1 MSVRLGRYEVRAKIA
16 EGGMATIYLGR
27 VVSDAGFGRP
37 VALKVIKDE
46 FCVNREFV
54 NMFLDEA
61 KIVSRLDHQNVVQ
74 LIELGKEGHRLF
86 IAMELLMGQSLWSVW
101 DACRE
106 RNLRLR
112 YDVVSWIGAR
122 VAEGLH
128 HAHELRDAKGEFV
141 NLVHRDV
148 NASNIFITYDGQVK
162 VVDFG
167 LAKAAGRISRTAA
180 GIVKGKLAYMSPEQ
194 TVGRPL
200 DRRTDVFALGAT
212 LWELTVDR
220 RLFKG
225 KDDVSTLTAVN
236 QAKVPDPTKLV
247 AEYPTALWKVLR
259 TALERDK
266 ERRFPTALEMAK
278 ALDECSG
285 LEGRKVGA
293 ETIAEVMEALFDHE
307 RRRMAAWVAA
317 TVPDDE
323 PIQRARPSGRS
334 SGREKLPSGEDI
346 GRERRASSDKMEA
359 SPPMPKLKPVA
370 GEEAGSARPNSGGSA
385 RSTMEAAKPR
395 STRSGDK
402 PDASPRGGVKLD
414 ASTRSGVKS
423 DEAARN
429 GKPDTPHFPSHGAS
443 VRRSVAAEEAGK
455 GNTDWRERP
464 SKVKRTPE
472 DKSLP
477 RAIAP
482 RRVST
487 STPPPGAFA
496 PAARR
501 SASLEIQ
508 GNESN
513 ESPDDDASMS
523 SQIGPSTVQ
532 RAMGGDASCATFS
545 LKFSYFD
552 LDELAAVLV
561 GLGAVAVAI
570 ATAALILWDR

>member
-1 MSVRLGRYEVRAKIA
+1 MHLGRYEVRAKIA
-16 EGGMATIYLGR
+16 EGGMATIYLGKL
-27 VVSDAGFGRP
+27 VGEAGFERP

-46 FCVNREFV
+46 FCLNREFV

-61 KIVSRLDHQNVVQ
+61 KIVSRLSHSNIVQ

-106 RNLRLR
+106 RNIRLR

-194 TVGRPL
+194 TVGRQL

-236 QAKVPDPTKLV
+236 EARVPDPTKLV
-247 AEYPTALWKVLR
+247 AEYPPELWKVLR
-259 TALERDK
+259 SALERDK
-266 ERRFPTALEMAK
+266 EKRFPTALEMGK
-278 ALDECSG
+278 ALDECSY
-285 LEGRKVGA
+285 LEGRRVTA
-293 ETIAEVMEALFDHE
+293 ETIAEVMEALFENE

-317 TVPDDE
+317 SVP
-323 PIQRARPSGRS
+323 
-334 SGREKLPSGEDI
+334 GESASHSHAH
-346 GRERRASSDKMEA
+346 GARASHA
-359 SPPMPKLKPVA
+359 A
-370 GEEAGSARPNSGGSA
+370 TRSAHDD
-385 RSTMEAAKPR
+385 KPR
-395 STRSGDK
+395 SSQRLPVNGVPPTAEANTAANAT
-402 PDASPRGGVKLD
+402 ASAVG
-414 ASTRSGVKS
+414 
-423 DEAARN
+423 AR
-429 GKPDTPHFPSHGAS
+429 KDVPSSSNPKEVPATARVNS
-443 VRRSVAAEEAGK
+443 
-455 GNTDWRERP
+455 
-464 SKVKRTPE
+464 RTE
-472 DKSLP
+472 TSLP
-477 RAIAP
+477 RTIAP
-482 RRVST
+482 RRITT

-496 PAARR
+496 PPALRK
-501 SASLEIQ
+501 
-508 GNESN
+508 
-513 ESPDDDASMS
+513 SMS
-523 SQIGPSTVQ
+523 STPDTGHERSERHDRHHPHEEESSSTMMSSQVGPSTVQ

-561 GLGAVAVAI
+561 GLGAVALAI
-570 ATAALILWDR
+570 ATAAAILWDP

>member
-1 MSVRLGRYEVRAKIA
+1 M
-16 EGGMATIYLGR
+16 
-27 VVSDAGFGRP
+27 P

-61 KIVSRLDHQNVVQ
+61 KIVSRLAHPNVVQ

-106 RNLRLR
+106 RNIRLR

-247 AEYPTALWKVLR
+247 AEYPPELWKVLR
-259 TALERDK
+259 QALERDK
-266 ERRFPTALEMAK
+266 EKRFPTAVEMGK
-278 ALDECSG
+278 ALDECSH
-285 LEGRKVGA
+285 LEGRRVTP
-293 ETIAEVMEALFDHE
+293 ETIAEVMEALFENE

-317 TVPDDE
+317 SVPNEGGSQFDK
-323 PIQRARPSGRS
+323 ARLS
-334 SGREKLPSGEDI
+334 
-346 GRERRASSDKMEA
+346 RRAEPTRSANGAPGHDGPKVPSSVHGVANRPQPAADVQRTTTASSSKM
-359 SPPMPKLKPVA
+359 P
-370 GEEAGSARPNSGGSA
+370 GAGSNPTHPNRGGTMSA
-385 RSTMEAAKPR
+385 SNLKGSSR
-395 STRSGDK
+395 STRSRLKD
-402 PDASPRGGVKLD
+402 
-414 ASTRSGVKS
+414 
-423 DEAARN
+423 
-429 GKPDTPHFPSHGAS
+429 
-443 VRRSVAAEEAGK
+443 
-455 GNTDWRERP
+455 
-464 SKVKRTPE
+464 

-477 RAIAP
+477 RTIAP
-482 RRVST
+482 RRVTRSV
-487 STPPPGAFA
+487 PPPGAFA
-496 PAARR
+496 PPAMRKAMT
-501 SASLEIQ
+501 STPDSVHDAHNTE
-508 GNESN
+508 ES
-513 ESPDDDASMS
+513 SMS
-523 SQIGPSTVQ
+523 SQVGASTVQ

-545 LKFSYFD
+545 LKLSYFD

-570 ATAALILWDR
+570 ATAAAILWDP

>member
-16 EGGMATIYLGR
+16 EGGMATIYLGKL
-27 VVSDAGFGRP
+27 VGEAGFERP

-46 FCVNREFV
+46 FCLNREFV

-61 KIVSRLDHQNVVQ
+61 KIVSRLSHSNVVQ

-101 DACRE
+101 DACRD
-106 RNLRLR
+106 RNIRLR

-128 HAHELRDAKGEFV
+128 HAHELRDGKGEFV

-148 NASNIFITYDGQVK
+148 NASNIFITYDGHVK

-236 QAKVPDPTKLV
+236 EARVPDPTKLV
-247 AEYPTALWKVLR
+247 AEYPPELWKVLR

-266 ERRFPTALEMAK
+266 DKRFPTALEMAK
-278 ALDECSG
+278 ALDDCSH
-285 LEGRKVGA
+285 LEGRHVTA
-293 ETIAEVMEALFDHE
+293 ETITEVMEALFQNE

-317 TVPDDE
+317 SVPSEGPSHFDK
-323 PIQRARPSGRS
+323 PRLSQRQPAAN
-334 SGREKLPSGEDI
+334 L
-346 GRERRASSDKMEA
+346 AT
-359 SPPMPKLKPVA
+359 A
-370 GEEAGSARPNSGGSA
+370 GSNSNGASARPGPNSNEAPGGSNV
-385 RSTMEAAKPR
+385 RDAAAMAGYPA
-395 STRSGDK
+395 
-402 PDASPRGGVKLD
+402 PDAAFPGPNSRD
-414 ASTRSGVKS
+414 MA
-423 DEAARN
+423 AARRMSP
-429 GKPDTPHFPSHGAS
+429 K
-443 VRRSVAAEEAGK
+443 AEE
-455 GNTDWRERP
+455 
-464 SKVKRTPE
+464 
-472 DKSLP
+472 SLP
-477 RAIAP
+477 RTIAP
-482 RRVST
+482 PRMTT
-487 STPPPGAFA
+487 SVPPPGAFA
-496 PAARR
+496 PPALRKSMTSTPD
-501 SASLEIQ
+501 SAHDAHNKEDSSL
-508 GNESN
+508 
-513 ESPDDDASMS
+513 S
-523 SQIGPSTVQ
+523 SQVGASTVQ
-532 RAMGGDASCATFS
+532 RAMGGDASCTTFS

-552 LDELAAVLV
+552 LDELTAVLV
-561 GLGAVAVAI
+561 GLGVVALAI
-570 ATAALILWDR
+570 ATAAAILWEP

>member
-16 EGGMATIYLGR
+16 EGGMATIYLGKL
-27 VVSDAGFGRP
+27 VGDAGLTGPARIAGFERP

-61 KIVSRLDHQNVVQ
+61 KIVSRLSHPNIVQ

-128 HAHELRDAKGEFV
+128 HAHELRDAKGDFV

-148 NASNIFITYDGQVK
+148 NASNIFITYDGHVK

-247 AEYPTALWKVLR
+247 AEYPPELWKVLR
-259 TALERDK
+259 SALERDK
-266 ERRFPTALEMAK
+266 EKRFPTALEMAK
-278 ALDECSG
+278 ALDDCSH
-285 LEGRKVGA
+285 LEGRRVTA

-307 RRRMAAWVAA
+307 RRRMATWVTANDK
-317 TVPDDE
+317 PDK
-323 PIQRARPSGRS
+323 RPSGRPVSADAIPGKSAPDDMAKPSFPATAAASQRHVSVTGLAAGAPSPHPATSVS
-334 SGREKLPSGEDI
+334 SLPGSASPKASLPNGNATE
-346 GRERRASSDKMEA
+346 GASAGANRRERHSRIK
-359 SPPMPKLKPVA
+359 
-370 GEEAGSARPNSGGSA
+370 EE
-385 RSTMEAAKPR
+385 
-395 STRSGDK
+395 
-402 PDASPRGGVKLD
+402 
-414 ASTRSGVKS
+414 
-423 DEAARN
+423 
-429 GKPDTPHFPSHGAS
+429 
-443 VRRSVAAEEAGK
+443 
-455 GNTDWRERP
+455 
-464 SKVKRTPE
+464 
-472 DKSLP
+472 KSLP

-482 RRVST
+482 RRIST

-496 PAARR
+496 PPAVRKSGVNSAGSKASKARH
-501 SASLEIQ
+501 S
-508 GNESN
+508 G
-513 ESPDDDASMS
+513 SMS
-523 SQIGPSTVQ
+523 PKAHHKSGIGASVGKADSADVTDDEDSSVNSQIGASTVQ

-570 ATAALILWDR
+570 ATAAVILWDR

>member
-1 MSVRLGRYEVRAKIA
+1 MSVHLGRYEVRAKIA
-16 EGGMATIYLGR
+16 EGGMATIYLGKL
-27 VVSDAGFGRP
+27 VGEAGFERP

-46 FCVNREFV
+46 FCLNREFV

-61 KIVSRLDHQNVVQ
+61 KIVSRLSHSNIVQ

-106 RNLRLR
+106 RNIRLR

-194 TVGRPL
+194 TVGRTL

-236 QAKVPDPTKLV
+236 EARVPDPTKLV
-247 AEYPTALWKVLR
+247 AEYPPELWKVLR

-266 ERRFPTALEMAK
+266 EKRFPTALEMGK
-278 ALDECSG
+278 ALDECSH
-285 LEGRKVGA
+285 LEGRRVTA
-293 ETIAEVMEALFDHE
+293 ETIAEVMEALFENE

-317 TVPDDE
+317 SVPGESASHSHAPHAAARVAQDDK
-323 PIQRARPSGRS
+323 PSQRHPTNGVPATAEANGTDTAHAANATATTAAMGTTAPATKDVPSGSNLKDAPHRPS
-334 SGREKLPSGEDI
+334 
-346 GRERRASSDKMEA
+346 
-359 SPPMPKLKPVA
+359 
-370 GEEAGSARPNSGGSA
+370 
-385 RSTMEAAKPR
+385 
-395 STRSGDK
+395 
-402 PDASPRGGVKLD
+402 
-414 ASTRSGVKS
+414 
-423 DEAARN
+423 
-429 GKPDTPHFPSHGAS
+429 AS
-443 VRRSVAAEEAGK
+443 VDLRSPATARVNSKAE
-455 GNTDWRERP
+455 
-464 SKVKRTPE
+464 
-472 DKSLP
+472 KSLP
-477 RAIAP
+477 RTMAP
-482 RRVST
+482 RRITT

-496 PAARR
+496 PPALRKAMTSTPDTGPERSERR
-501 SASLEIQ
+501 EE
-508 GNESN
+508 ES
-513 ESPDDDASMS
+513 SSMMS
-523 SQIGPSTVQ
+523 SQVGPSKVQ

-561 GLGAVAVAI
+561 GLGAVALAI
-570 ATAALILWDR
+570 ATAAAILWDP

>member
-1 MSVRLGRYEVRAKIA
+1 MSVHLGRYEVRAKIA
-16 EGGMATIYLGR
+16 EGGMATIYLGKL
-27 VVSDAGFGRP
+27 VGEAGFERP

-46 FCVNREFV
+46 FCLNREFV

-61 KIVSRLDHQNVVQ
+61 KIVSRLSHSNIVQ

-106 RNLRLR
+106 RNIRLR

-194 TVGRPL
+194 TVGRSL

-236 QAKVPDPTKLV
+236 EARVPDPTKLV
-247 AEYPTALWKVLR
+247 AEYPPELWKVLR

-266 ERRFPTALEMAK
+266 EKRFPTALEMGK
-278 ALDECSG
+278 ALDECSY
-285 LEGRKVGA
+285 LEGRRVTA
-293 ETIAEVMEALFDHE
+293 ETIAEVMEALFENE

-317 TVPDDE
+317 SVPGE
-323 PIQRARPSGRS
+323 SASHSHPVRASHANHANARPAH
-334 SGREKLPSGEDI
+334 D
-346 GRERRASSDKMEA
+346 D
-359 SPPMPKLKPVA
+359 
-370 GEEAGSARPNSGGSA
+370 
-385 RSTMEAAKPR
+385 KPR
-395 STRSGDK
+395 SSQRHPTANGVSATAEPNAANATSATNAGNVANVANVANMANVTGATPPAAKDV
-402 PDASPRGGVKLD
+402 PPASNLKEVP
-414 ASTRSGVKS
+414 AT
-423 DEAARN
+423 ARAN
-429 GKPDTPHFPSHGAS
+429 TK
-443 VRRSVAAEEAGK
+443 AE
-455 GNTDWRERP
+455 R
-464 SKVKRTPE
+464 
-472 DKSLP
+472 SLP
-477 RAIAP
+477 RTIAP
-482 RRVST
+482 RRITT
-487 STPPPGAFA
+487 SAPPPGAFA
-496 PAARR
+496 PPALRKSMASTPDTGHER
-501 SASLEIQ
+501 SERHDRHED
-508 GNESN
+508 ES
-513 ESPDDDASMS
+513 SSSMMS
-523 SQIGPSTVQ
+523 SQVGPSTVQ

-561 GLGAVAVAI
+561 GLGAVALAI
-570 ATAALILWDR
+570 ATAAAILWDP